1 MGAESGIVGNNAKE
15 QTSKRVFKKTKRS
28 CFCKVASRISDQN
41 LLQFQEAEKRIS
53 DVSFALVVPVLE

>member
-1 MGAESGIVGNNAKE
+1 MVSSVIMQK
-15 QTSKRVFKKTKRS
+15 SKPQNGCFKKTKRS

-41 LLQFQEAEKRIS
+41 LLQFQEVEKRIS